1 MHTTNAAPLLKGYY
15 EAKQK
20 SDTIMKFYFSL
31 KEKRSSK
38 LTHLD
43 NDRICKSCPIEKA
56 VVMIQYG
63 RIYIYM
69 INWLKRY

>member
-1 MHTTNAAPLLKGYY
+1 
-15 EAKQK
+15 
-20 SDTIMKFYFSL
+20 MKFYFSL

-43 NDRICKSCPIEKA
+43 NDRICKSYPIEKT